1 MSFVVDCRNVLC
13 CMYTVQFK
21 QHREL
26 WQQLLDTGDA
36 RIVFVSKTDWFL
48 GSHCDAA
55 ELAAADTF
63 HGKNWL
69 GKSLMKL
76 RQELQVL
83 VQ

>member
-1 MSFVVDCRNVLC
+1 
-13 CMYTVQFK
+13 MYTVQFK